1 MTAIRR
7 WDLTPKQ
14 ALSVLRDN
22 ALPIPIF
29 PLPKDRAQFER
40 EYQARP
46 EPWVAIFFMLLVGT
60 VVLADSD
67 SLPINI
73 IDFYGVRKVSRDD
86 ARAALTFK
94 EGDTITFG
102 DDDKRPAMLESSEK
116 RLAKLPG
123 VVSAR
128 INIACCDSGGAIAY
142 VGIQEEGAPT
152 LHLRRAPEGA
162 QRLPPDVVKAGEEF
176 SEALSSAVQR
186 GDAAE
191 DRTKGHSLMHDP
203 ATRAIQERFIV
214 FARRDLPLLRHVLRN
229 ASDPAHRAL
238 AAQVLAYAADKQS
251 VVEDLVRAMS
261 DPADEVRNNAMRA
274 LAVFAEAVPDSKTTI
289 PRIPAAAFLAF
300 LNSPIWSDRNK
311 AALALATLSARR
323 DKSVL
328 REIRESALVPL
339 AEMARWKSTGH
350 AQTAFMIL
358 ARVAGYSDEAA
369 TALWDQGKRE
379 VVIQAAMGGR

>member
-1 MTAIRR
+1 LRNQLIETGNAYLKKNNLTDGAYSSRIVAIDGNRGSS
-7 WDLTPKQ
+7 T
-14 ALSVLRDN
+14 LR
-22 ALPIPIF
+22 L
-29 PLPKDRAQFER
+29 LPKGER
-40 EYQARP
+40 KTFGSRP
-46 EPWVAIFFMLLVGT
+46 KSPMNKLRGAAASEEPWVAMLFMLLVGT

-73 IDFYGVRKVSRDD
+73 IDFYGVRKVSRGD

-116 RLAKLPG
+116 RLAKLP
-123 VVSAR
+123 
-128 INIACCDSGGAIAY
+128 
-142 VGIQEEGAPT
+142 
-152 LHLRRAPEGA
+152 
-162 QRLPPDVVKAGEEF
+162 DVVKAGEEF
-176 SEALSSAVQR
+176 SEAQSSAVQR
-186 GDAAE
+186 GDFVE

-203 ATRAIQERFIV
+203 AARAIQEQFIV
-214 FARRDLPLLRHVLRN
+214 FAQRDLPLLRRVLRN
-229 ASDPAHRAL
+229 ASDPVHRAL

-379 VVIQAAMGGR
+379 VVIQAAIGGR